1 MAATH
6 DGESGRGRAGDLT
19 GASPAACVRPAADAL
34 GALMNPRAW
43 RARGPQ
49 WDTISVA
56 GDPARVIALQLP
68 GNPLDASWDE
78 RVLAPAISS
87 CARTASAGAAPPLL
101 IAWSGTFADEL
112 FGGDMRNWMRPGWD
126 ALQQRLDRWRTTLEG
141 AGVRLALHPHATHLL
156 SDVAGA
162 MRLLVD
168 RAGQPFDVICAPAA
182 LLTPDMLGD
191 GAREGTRGR
200 IAEARD
206 VREHLLRALSV
217 LGPRTPLCVLQDV
230 RIAGGQ
236 RDRSS
241 QAPRR
246 ELVAEAS
253 GRSPDDA
260 ADAALETCAPGT
272 GMLPWDAL
280 LALVREHVPSH
291 VPVLAE

>member
-6 DGESGRGRAGDLT
+6 DGESDRGRVSDVA
-19 GASPAACVRPAADAL
+19 GASQAARARPAADAL
-34 GALMNPRAW
+34 GALVNPRAW
-43 RARGPQ
+43 RTRGPL

-78 RVLAPAISS
+78 RVLRPAISA
-87 CARTASAGAAPPLL
+87 CARTAPAGAAPPLL
-101 IAWSGTFADEL
+101 IAWSGTFADAL

-126 ALQQRLDRWRTTLEG
+126 ALQQRLDSWRTTLEG

-168 RAGQPFDVICAPAA
+168 RADQPFAVICAPAA
-182 LLTPDMLGD
+182 LLTPEMLGD

-230 RIAGGQ
+230 RIAGGT
-236 RDRSS
+236 RDRL
-241 QAPRR
+241 ADAHAR
-246 ELVAEAS
+246 
-253 GRSPDDA
+253 GRGADA
-260 ADAALETCAPGT
+260 ADRRSDDAGDSALEPCAPGT
-272 GMLPWDAL
+272 GALPWDAL
-280 LALVREHVPSH
+280 MALVSEHVPPH
-291 VPVLAE
+291 VPILPE

>member
-6 DGESGRGRAGDLT
+6 EW
-19 GASPAACVRPAADAL
+19 AL
-34 GALMNPRAW
+34 PHPRAC
-43 RARGPQ
+43 RVPGQQ
-49 WDTISVA
+49 WNTISA
-56 GDPARVIALQLP
+56 AENPARTIALQLP
-68 GNPLDASWDE
+68 GNPLDPQWDA
-78 RVLAPAISS
+78 RVLAPAISE
-87 CARTASAGAAPPLL
+87 CQRLASAGDAAPCL
-101 IAWSGTFADEL
+101 IAWSGTFADAL

-126 ALQQRLDRWRTTLEG
+126 ALQQRLDSWRGTLEG
-141 AGVRLALHPHATHLL
+141 AGVRMALHPHATHLL

-217 LGPRTPLCVLQDV
+217 LGPRTPLCMLQDV
-230 RIAGGQ
+230 RIAGGT
-236 RDRSS
+236 RDGLADARS
-241 QAPRR
+241 R
-246 ELVAEAS
+246 
-253 GRSPDDA
+253 GRG
-260 ADAALETCAPGT
+260 ADAAERRGDDEGEATLETCAPGT

-280 LALVREHVPSH
+280 TALVREHVPPH
-291 VPVLAE
+291 VPILAE

>member
-1 MAATH
+1 MPSMP
-6 DGESGRGRAGDLT
+6 DRA
-19 GASPAACVRPAADAL
+19 RPAADAH
-34 GALMNPRAW
+34 GAGEAGSPRDPRAGLPHPAGR
-43 RARGPQ
+43 RARGTQ
-49 WDTISVA
+49 WDAILT
-56 GDPARVIALQLP
+56 GDGPATTLALQLP
-68 GNPLDASWDE
+68 GNPLDAQWDARTLE
-78 RVLAPAISS
+78 PALAE
-87 CARTASAGAAPPLL
+87 CARISGAGVAPPLL
-101 IAWSGTFADEL
+101 IAWSGTFADAL

-126 ALQQRLDRWRTTLEG
+126 ALQQRLDSWRGTLEG

-230 RIAGGQ
+230 RIAGG
-236 RDRSS
+236 
-241 QAPRR
+241 RR
-246 ELVAEAS
+246 NGLSEAESRGRATEAAD
-253 GRSPDDA
+253 RSPDDEGEA
-260 ADAALETCAPGT
+260 TLETCAPGT

-280 LALVREHVPSH
+280 LALVAEHVSPH
-291 VPVLAE
+291 VPILAE